1 MNEEHKMSMRDSV
14 RAAIFNSPM
23 NQQKSEA
30 IEFMG
35 AQVEVRQPLV
45 EDIMAASKE
54 EDGGV
59 VMMLVRYTFVPGTN
73 ERVFDAEDAE
83 ALLKMPFGRDM
94 SRFLEVVKNM
104 TDIDLKVQ
112 EKN

>member
-1 MNEEHKMSMRDSV
+1 MSEENKMGLRDSV
-14 RAAIFNSPM
+14 RAAIFNSPL
-23 NQQKSEA
+23 NQQKTST

-59 VMMLVRYTFVPGTN
+59 VTMLVRYTYVPGTN
-73 ERVFDAEDAE
+73 ERVFEVEDADV
-83 ALLKMPFGRDM
+83 LMKMPFGSDM
-94 SRFLEVVKNM
+94 ARFLEVVKNM
-104 TDIDLKVQ
+104 TDVDLKVQ